1 MRRAKALAAAAA
13 QAKARAGAQAKSR
26 TQKQERAEPTIE
38 QRLHANYVE
47 QDIVDVLSKGRVTIG
62 KAYRRQARFETIEG
76 LGTDQLKAL
85 RAYRAAFDAS
95 ERSEVKS
102 ALDIRPRNSGGSHGA
117 LAAIEAKAFATI
129 ALRQIESQL
138 GALVHT
144 MRDVVLMDMTFS
156 DVAMKRFGARE
167 VDYIDVGKGKRK
179 PRSLVKL
186 APKSGTHR
194 QIVRDEFLAGLALL
208 TQGFPPGGQH

>member
-1 MRRAKALAAAAA
+1 MTRRSKKVSAKRAVKPSTECSLIA
-13 QAKARAGAQAKSR
+13 Q
-26 TQKQERAEPTIE
+26 PTPE
-38 QRLHANYVE
+38 QRLRADYVK
-47 QDIVDVLSKGRVTIG
+47 QDIVDVSSKGRVTIG

-102 ALDIRPRNSGGSHGA
+102 ALDIRPRSSGGSPGA
-117 LAAIEAKAFATI
+117 LAAIEAKAFAAI

-138 GALVHT
+138 GALVRT

-194 QIVRDEFLAGLALL
+194 QIVRDEFFAGLALL
-208 TQGFPPGGQH
+208 THDFPPGGQH